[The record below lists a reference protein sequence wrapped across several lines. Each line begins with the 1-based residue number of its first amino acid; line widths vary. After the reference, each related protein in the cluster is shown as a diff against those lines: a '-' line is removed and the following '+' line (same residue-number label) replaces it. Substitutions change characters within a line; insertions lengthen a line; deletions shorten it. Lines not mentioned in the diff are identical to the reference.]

1 MRQSYLEYAMSVIV
15 GRALPDVRDGLKPV
29 HRRVLF
35 GMQDLS
41 LTHDKPYKKS
51 ARIVGE
57 VLGKYHPHGD
67 MAVYDT
73 LVRMAQDFSLRYLL
87 VNGQGNFGSIDG
99 DNPAAMRYTEAR
111 MTRIAEEMLKDLEKE
126 TVDFQEN
133 FDNTLK
139 EPTVLP
145 SAIPNLLVNGSSGIA
160 VGMATNIP
168 PHNMA
173 EVCKAVGALIDNPD
187 ITVEQLNAI
196 VPGPDFPTGGIIMGT
211 DGIKQ
216 AYRRGRGHLTV
227 RAKTHIEE
235 HKGRQRIIV
244 AEIPYQVNKSL
255 LLEQMAF
262 LVKEKR
268 LPGISDIRDESDR
281 EGMRVVIELKGDAN
295 SDVVL
300 NRLFKMTK
308 LQTTFGVINLA
319 LVDHKPRMLPLKDM
333 LHHFVEHRRVVVV
346 RRTQYDLRKAEERLH
361 ILEGLIR
368 ALDAIDAIVS
378 LIRKSKD
385 GADAKEGLMTRFAMS
400 ELQAKAILD
409 MRLQRL
415 AALEQ
420 KKVRDEQSEL
430 LAKANEYRSIL
441 ASEAKVM
448 TIIRN
453 ETVALADQYG
463 DPRRTKIM
471 GPAAD
476 INIEDIIDEEDVIVT
491 CTHEGYIKRMPM
503 DAYRQQ
509 QRGGKGVTATDM
521 KDEDF
526 VDHLFIANTHSYLLM
541 FTNKGKVH
549 WVKVYDLP
557 VLGRYAKGKPVV
569 NIVESLDSSR
579 SVRAMIA
586 TSDFSGFLFF
596 ATKNGIVKKTPL
608 DEFSRPRKGGII
620 ALGLDDDDELVD
632 VRITSGK
639 DEVLLASADGMA
651 VRFNEQDVRSM
662 GRGARGVKGIK
673 VDKDSHVI
681 GLAIPQTG
689 QTILSVTE
697 TGTGKRSRI
706 EDYRLTARGG
716 KGVINIR
723 SERVAAVKTV
733 DDTDELMVISQKGI
747 LIRVP
752 MSSIPVLG
760 RATQGVRIMRLESG
774 DKVVAA
780 EKIHEGDS

>member
-1 MRQSYLEYAMSVIV
+1 
-15 GRALPDVRDGLKPV
+15 
-29 HRRVLF
+29 
-35 GMQDLS
+35 
-41 LTHDKPYKKS
+41 
-51 ARIVGE
+51 
-57 VLGKYHPHGD
+57 
-67 MAVYDT
+67 
-73 LVRMAQDFSLRYLL
+73 
-87 VNGQGNFGSIDG
+87 
-99 DNPAAMRYTEAR
+99 
-111 MTRIAEEMLKDLEKE
+111 
-126 TVDFQEN
+126 
-133 FDNTLK
+133 
-139 EPTVLP
+139 
-145 SAIPNLLVNGSSGIA
+145 
-160 VGMATNIP
+160 
-168 PHNMA
+168 
-173 EVCKAVGALIDNPD
+173 
-187 ITVEQLNAI
+187 
-196 VPGPDFPTGGIIMGT
+196 
-211 DGIKQ
+211 
-216 AYRRGRGHLTV
+216 
-227 RAKTHIEE
+227 
-235 HKGRQRIIV
+235 
-244 AEIPYQVNKSL
+244 
-255 LLEQMAF
+255 
-262 LVKEKR
+262 
-268 LPGISDIRDESDR
+268 
-281 EGMRVVIELKGDAN
+281 
-295 SDVVL
+295 
-300 NRLFKMTK
+300 
-308 LQTTFGVINLA
+308 
-319 LVDHKPRMLPLKDM
+319 
-333 LHHFVEHRRVVVV
+333 
-346 RRTQYDLRKAEERLH
+346 
-361 ILEGLIR
+361 
-368 ALDAIDAIVS
+368 
-378 LIRKSKD
+378 
-385 GADAKEGLMTRFAMS
+385 
-400 ELQAKAILD
+400 
-409 MRLQRL
+409 
-415 AALEQ
+415 
-420 KKVRDEQSEL
+420 
-430 LAKANEYRSIL
+430 
-441 ASEAKVM
+441 
-448 TIIRN
+448 
-453 ETVALADQYG
+453 
-463 DPRRTKIM
+463 M